1 MCINPYPNLFLTAVQ
16 KHLILLV
23 WPIQNRLVNGQR
35 DWERLALSE
44 KRLRQY
50 SCPFNMAEIC
60 HYESI
65 YRHSAAGPFHLNYWF
80 VHLFACL
87 CASLGQIVS
96 ATFYEG
102 VHLAVRKE
110 TREKKKFF
118 MWYTLFRL
126 SCSFSPNQFLFL
138 YQNCQRS
145 FRWSCPGANG
155 IRVRGDS
162 NFHADSLDCTPA
174 VDFFDSVGL
183 LWSHPAALISPHAPT
198 CTYTHECS
206 HTRSHTH
213 RFPFM

>member
-1 MCINPYPNLFLTAVQ
+1 MDREI
-16 KHLILLV
+16 
-23 WPIQNRLVNGQR
+23 
-35 DWERLALSE
+35 ERGWLSE

-96 ATFYEG
+96 ATFDEG
-102 VHLAVRKE
+102 VHLTVRKK
-110 TREKKKFF
+110 TCKKKFLSVVH
-118 MWYTLFRL
+118 TLPSVLLLFSEPISVFVSEL
-126 SCSFSPNQFLFL
+126 SEV
-138 YQNCQRS
+138 

-155 IRVRGDS
+155 IRVWGDS

-206 HTRSHTH
+206 HTRTHTPI
-213 RFPFM
+213 FPFM